1 MIWLPVVKKKPM
13 LALFRVTIPHFITP
27 DGDTCRKRTRRRQNA
42 IAKKRS
48 MEDLKVTVNFAR
60 CFGQNSDLYVHCILF
75 QGSDSDEG
83 LNICTPGFE
92 EMKESSKLN
101 QPKKLLVAVKKLVK
115 NLC

>member
-1 MIWLPVVKKKPM
+1 M

-27 DGDTCRKRTRRRQNA
+27 GGDTCRKRTRRQNA

-48 MEDLKVTVNFAR
+48 MEDLKVTLNFAR
-60 CFGQNSDLYVHCILF
+60 CFGQKSDLYVHCILF

-83 LNICTPGFE
+83 LNICTLGFE
-92 EMKESSKLN
+92 ETKESSKLN
-101 QPKKLLVAVKKLVK
+101 QPKKLLVVVKKLVE